1 MARKD
6 LNILVAGGFPPKED
20 LGVPEKQIIQ
30 FGQCLGVEIMK
41 QGHNLW
47 TGCQTEFDK
56 TVGEAA
62 HSCAPKNKKAGA
74 DPQSRIISYLFKN
87 QDPIHNYGV
96 ILQSNLSNWD
106 IGGLEPN
113 PPELIQYADV
123 VILVGGFYGTFQA
136 ANWARLNRKALLPF
150 ASFGGSAREVHKVE
164 SARFDEAYAANIRRL
179 EYEKVLKAIAP
190 TDMDGCETLARQTIN
205 LAEKMVTTSSVFVI
219 MSFAEKGKYKDLYA
233 AIQRV
238 CTKFD
243 YEAQR
248 VDESNLLKRIIP
260 EILRQVRQS
269 AFVIA
274 DVTEQKPNVLYE
286 LGFADG
292 VGKKVI
298 LLAKKGTK
306 LSFDIHDVPVLF
318 WGDSLVDLEK
328 ELVEKVK
335 EIGSWQGRTQ
345 E

>member
-1 MARKD
+1 MASKD
-6 LNILVAGGFPPKED
+6 LNILVAGGFTWKED
-20 LGVPEKQIIQ
+20 REVPKKQILQ
-30 FGQCLGVEIMK
+30 FGHRLGVEIMK
-41 QGHNLW
+41 QGHNLL
-47 TGCQTEFDK
+47 TGCQTELDK
-56 TVGEAA
+56 AVGEAA
-62 HSCAPKNKKAGA
+62 YSYASKNKKAGA
-74 DPQSRIISYLFKN
+74 DPRSRIISYLFKN
-87 QDPIHNYGV
+87 QDPIHDHGV
-96 ILQSNLSNWD
+96 ILRSNLSNWD

-113 PPELIQYADV
+113 APELIQHADV

-136 ANWARLNRKALLPF
+136 ANWARLGRKALLPF

-164 SARFDEAYAANIRRL
+164 SARFDEVYAANIKRL
-179 EYEKVLKAIAP
+179 EYEQVLKAIS
-190 TDMDGCETLARQTIN
+190 TDWETLARQTIN

-219 MSFAEKGKYKDLYA
+219 MSYEESGEYKDLYDT
-233 AIQRV
+233 IQRV
-238 CTKFD
+238 CKTYD

-248 VDESNLLKRIIP
+248 VDESNVLKRIIP

-298 LLAKKGTK
+298 LLAKEGTE
-306 LSFDIHDVPVLF
+306 LPFDIHYVPVLF
-318 WGDSLVDLEK
+318 WGDSFAEFGK
-328 ELVEKVK
+328 ELVERVK
-335 EIGSWQGRTQ
+335 QIGTWQGRAQ